1 MQDVIFIA
9 VIAGFFLLALAYM
22 AGCEA
27 LGKGAESK

>member
-9 VIAGFFLLALAYM
+9 IIVGFFLLALAYM
-22 AGCEA
+22 SGCEA

>member
-9 VIAGFFLLALAYM
+9 IIAGFFLLALAYR

-27 LGKGAESK
+27 LGKGAEDK